1 MCPEPLEAGDGVL
14 LLVDVVLE
22 VLLHLQHLE
31 LQPLRQPEQ
40 EKLAKS
46 EMVIERK
53 IQRWWIERKNSERVD
68 R

>member
-46 EMVIERK
+46 EMVDRK
-53 IQRWWIERKNSERVD
+53 KDSEMVD
-68 R
+68 RKKEFREGG